1 MYGLQE
7 ELLLTNI
14 INTYNNDLNIIKESL
29 INKSILKD
37 VLYVNKNDI
46 SISTE
51 HFNKIIQFRK
61 KYNPKLIKKKNI
73 KKLLDDK
80 SWYYAG
86 FTKNKYPVLFCKV
99 SNIDVNNYIDV
110 NNVINLIVFIM
121 GKSYKY
127 GKLMIVYDFDDCE
140 LTVGPKIL
148 NTVIKLIKIITV
160 QYPNFLYKCYCI
172 NCSKLFYFSYKL
184 ISSVLDKET
193 INKIKIMERK
203 KNNLENTLNIWNHL
217 KVDIETTSIEQYYGG
232 CHGKYK
238 YL

>member
-99 SNIDVNNYIDV
+99 SNIDVNNY
-110 NNVINLIVFIM
+110 
-121 GKSYKY
+121 
-127 GKLMIVYDFDDCE
+127 
-140 LTVGPKIL
+140 
-148 NTVIKLIKIITV
+148 
-160 QYPNFLYKCYCI
+160 
-172 NCSKLFYFSYKL
+172 
-184 ISSVLDKET
+184 
-193 INKIKIMERK
+193 
-203 KNNLENTLNIWNHL
+203 
-217 KVDIETTSIEQYYGG
+217 
-232 CHGKYK
+232 
-238 YL
+238 